1 MVPVLQHIIEKPV
14 EVLHPEHVGWM
25 TECIYQKCTCDVAR
39 IIPGYLL
46 QFAGTN
52 NNSEIMMFSITYI
65 VS

>member
-1 MVPVLQHIIEKPV
+1 MKVLY
-14 EVLHPEHVGWM
+14 PEHVGWM